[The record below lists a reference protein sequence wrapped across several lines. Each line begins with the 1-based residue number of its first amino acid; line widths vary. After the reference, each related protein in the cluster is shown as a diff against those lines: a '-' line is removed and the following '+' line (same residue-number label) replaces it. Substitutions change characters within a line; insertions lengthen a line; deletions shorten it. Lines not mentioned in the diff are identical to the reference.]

1 MIEIHDPDNEIPE
14 EQKARVA
21 EMAEETLDVFYDT
34 AETPVEMLQALAAVT
49 SCVLSENMVSKESA
63 ITSLQILVN
72 AIIFTLNDAE
82 QDGNVNWNQKIKH

>member
-1 MIEIHDPDNEIPE
+1 MIEIHDPDNEIPQ
-14 EQKARVA
+14 EQKDRVA

>member
-1 MIEIHDPDNEIPE
+1 
-14 EQKARVA
+14 
-21 EMAEETLDVFYDT
+21 MAEETLDVFYDT